1 MKSTILQEVADL
13 MTHSKKTADEHYYVR
28 EKERTAIQGSQSIRN
43 FYKGND
49 LIRHSPK
56 RQWLPAEILL
66 LQEEFTDSKHRE

>member
-1 MKSTILQEVADL
+1 
-13 MTHSKKTADEHYYVR
+13 MTHSNKKNNVDEHYYVR
-28 EKERTAIQGSQSIRN
+28 EKERAATKGSQVIRN

-66 LQEEFTDSKHRE
+66 LQEEFMDSKHIITLSKVRY